1 MKKEKM
7 EEKGLETL
15 LEGILFA
22 AGEPVSIQHL
32 CRTLDQSQDSVEQA
46 LSGLAAFYVSERRG
60 IRLLRLGEKV
70 QLCSTTEY
78 AAQIRAVLGAK
89 KPPALSS
96 AALEVCSIVAY
107 FQPVTRAY
115 VDQIRGVDS
124 AYTIGLLLER
134 GLIAEAGR
142 LSVPGRPLLYRTTDA
157 FLRVFGLETLGAL
170 PPLPE
175 GNVMHEEAGAPPKA
189 CQGEGEEENER

>member
-1 MKKEKM
+1 MRQEKV
-7 EEKGLETL
+7 EGKGLETL

-22 AGEPVSIQHL
+22 AGDPVSVAHL
-32 CRTLDQSQDSVEQA
+32 CKTLERDRGAVEQA
-46 LSGLAAFYVSERRG
+46 LSRLADFYVSQQRG

-70 QLCSTTEY
+70 QLCSASEY
-78 AAQIRAVLGAK
+78 APQIRAVLEAK
-89 KPPALSS
+89 KPPVLSGP
-96 AALEVCSIVAY
+96 ALEVCSIVAY

-115 VDQIRGVDS
+115 IDQIRGVDS
-124 AYTIGLLLER
+124 AYTVGLLLER

-157 FLRVFGLETLGAL
+157 FLRVFKLETLGAL

-175 GNVMHEEAGAPPKA
+175 REKEQEADKRPRKMNDAEE
-189 CQGEGEEENER
+189 EEEN